1 LCQVVLS
8 GRIIVDTNEMLLT
21 VIIIITTTS
30 ALTVSLQQYH
40 RPDAWSKAE

>member
-8 GRIIVDTNEMLLT
+8 VRIIVDTNEMLLT

-30 ALTVSLQQYH
+30 ALAVSLQQYH